1 MTNEELLQ
9 KMKEDMKLRN
19 FSEYSFYTYSHK
31 AEEMIKYF
39 GKPMEEVTT
48 DEMRA
53 FLIKLKE
60 ERHLAN
66 KNEMSRNVE
75 I

>member
-1 MTNEELLQ
+1 MTAYET
-9 KMKEDMKLRN
+9 K
-19 FSEYSFYTYSHK
+19 
-31 AEEMIKYF
+31 EEMIKCF
-39 GKPMEEVTT
+39 GKPMEQVTT

-66 KNEMSRNVE
+66 KTVNT
-75 I
+75 